1 MKDIQFPWISFT
13 TYLQFLV
20 KILKEED
27 IDCWLR
33 LDWVNL
39 WIRFPVVILEPSI
52 FLSIKY
58 YHKFCSE
65 ISVDISQFTF
75 SYIPK
80 SLL

>member
-1 MKDIQFPWISFT
+1 MKDIHFPWISFT

-27 IDCWLR
+27 IDCRLR

-58 YHKFCSE
+58 YRKFCSE